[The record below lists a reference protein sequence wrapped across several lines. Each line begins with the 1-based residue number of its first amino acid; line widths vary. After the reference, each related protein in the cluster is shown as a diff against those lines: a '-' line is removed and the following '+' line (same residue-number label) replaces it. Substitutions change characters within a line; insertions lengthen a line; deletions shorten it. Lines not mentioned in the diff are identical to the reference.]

1 MRFFYLL
8 ALSLLGLT
16 AIGVAL
22 SVQSNRATQAHPASK
37 FALVAQKTV
46 PQLGSKP
53 TKPTLKPRAALQAVM
68 GTYSVADHKGNI
80 RIGNSMLVK
89 IVPEQKNSL
98 QIGVFNGRGYKQS
111 YKYLV
116 GYPSNVVNWFADPHY
131 LYGNEKYTVQTKIDG
146 SLSNVKTTIDPNDL
160 LATPDNLQVAQSGW
174 NRLNVQWEAV
184 NQAPI
189 YFVQVYR
196 SADEPVAIW
205 NGYTR
210 TPSISFKRSLLRYG
224 NKYFVSVAAF
234 NVDVTNRKLELPKQF
249 NVSYAD
255 TQMFRLTGR
264 GVAPAEN

>member
-8 ALSLLGLT
+8 AISLLGLT
-16 AIGVAL
+16 AIGGAL
-22 SVQSNRATQAHPASK
+22 SVQTNRVAQAQATHK
-37 FALVAQKTV
+37 FALIAQKSV
-46 PQLGSKP
+46 PVLKP
-53 TKPTLKPRAALQAVM
+53 TAKPAAKPKPALQAVM
-68 GTYSVADHKGNI
+68 GTYSVADHKGNV

-89 IVPEQKNSL
+89 IIPEQKNSL

-146 SLSNVKTTIDPNDL
+146 SAANVKTSIDPYDV
-160 LATPDNLQVAQSGW
+160 LATPDNLEVASSGW
-174 NRLNVQWEAV
+174 NRLSVQWDAV
-184 NQAPI
+184 AQAPI

-205 NGYTR
+205 STYTR
-210 TPSISFKRSLLRYG
+210 SPSASFKRSLLRYG
-224 NKYFVSVAAF
+224 NNYFVSVAAF

-255 TQMFRLTGR
+255 TQLFKLTGR
-264 GVAPAEN
+264 GIASSEN